1 MSNYMR
7 NLLCLIIL
15 ILFFSCT
22 SKDFSDNPVDY
33 ADPFIGTDIPGNL
46 YPGAVLPFGM
56 VCVSPVCDLKSL
68 KCDQILQGYRP
79 NMPAYGFNHTHINS
93 ELSNP
98 RYGNIQVIPQTSQ
111 LDLRNKT
118 SALVNEKASP
128 GYYSATF
135 AEGGIRAEVTV
146 FEKVGFHRYTY
157 SEKGPAHFIIDP
169 SASLTGSE
177 SAEVKSSCRICEVTI
192 IQDNKVQGYGRFE
205 GGRGGLN
212 PYDIYF
218 VIEFDR
224 PFDDYGIWNN
234 GIISDKEK
242 FIRDE
247 SGNNVSLGAYV
258 SFNVSRGERIKLK
271 TAISYTSIEKAQAN
285 LDEASSWEF
294 NRIRNRASEV
304 WRNYLDKIIVEGG
317 TKEQKTI
324 FYTALYHSL
333 LSPRD
338 LSGENPSGEPGIT
351 DCWDY
356 FSVRN
361 TYQTVNPLLMLILP
375 ERQAEM
381 IEYMLD
387 IYNNTGW
394 LPDEWIA
401 GNHAKIRGGTNA
413 DIVITEA
420 ILKDIKGFNRD
431 LAYTAMKKNADIVSD
446 NPYLYGRYLEQYIK
460 LGYLPAMSAT
470 DKEFINGASSRTL
483 EYTYND
489 FCLAL
494 AARKLGKNSD
504 YNHYSERSLNA
515 LNLFN
520 PETLFFWARDKYGNW
535 LRAAYED
542 YSYIQDNSPLY
553 NGSMWHYSLAAPHL
567 ISKLIELHGGNEA
580 FTEFLDELFNRGHY
594 QPGNI
599 LNCIIPWLYI
609 YAGRPDKTAER
620 VRWILDTFYNTHP
633 GGIPGEDISG
643 SLSAWYVWSA
653 IGIYPMAGQ
662 DFYFIGSPVFDRTT
676 IVTGENK
683 KFVIRT
689 LNNSDNNKYVL
700 SASLNGKL
708 WDKAWFQHEDIIN
721 GTELVLIMGPE
732 PSDWGK
738 ASLPPSFVK

>member
-1 MSNYMR
+1 MR
-7 NLLCLIIL
+7 YLSYLTVL
-15 ILFFSCT
+15 ILFLSCT
-22 SKDFSDNPVDY
+22 AKDFSDNPVDY
-33 ADPFIGTDIPGNL
+33 ADPFIGSDIPGNL

-68 KCDQILQGYRP
+68 ECNQALQGYRP
-79 NMPAYGFNHTHINS
+79 NMPAYGFSHTNINS
-93 ELSNP
+93 EPDNP
-98 RYGNIQVIPQTSQ
+98 RYGNIQVIPQTGR
-111 LDLRNKT
+111 LDIRNKT
-118 SALVNEKASP
+118 SRLVDEKASP

-135 AEGGIRAEVTV
+135 AKGGIKAEVTA

-157 SEKGPAHFIIDP
+157 SEKGPVHFIIDP
-169 SASLTGSE
+169 SASLAASE
-177 SAEVKSSCRICEVTI
+177 SMEGKSSCRICEVTI

-205 GGRGGLN
+205 GGWGGLN

-218 VIEFDR
+218 VAEFDR
-224 PFDDYGIWNN
+224 PFNDYGIWNN
-234 GIISDKEK
+234 GIISRNEK

-247 SGNNVSLGAYV
+247 SANNVSSGAYV
-258 SFNVSRGERIKLK
+258 SFNITRGERIKLK
-271 TAISYTSIEKAQAN
+271 IAISYTSIEKAQAN

-294 NRIRNRASEV
+294 NRIRNRASEI
-304 WRNYLDKIIVEGG
+304 WQNNLGKIIVEGG
-317 TKEQKTI
+317 TGEQKKV

-338 LSGENPSGEPGIT
+338 LSGENPSGETGVIG
-351 DCWDY
+351 CWDY

-361 TYQTVNPLLMLILP
+361 TYRAVNPLLMLILP
-375 ERQAEM
+375 GQQAEM

-413 DIVITEA
+413 DIVISEA

-431 LAYTAMKKNADIVSD
+431 QAYAAMKKNADIVSD
-446 NPYLYGRYLEQYIK
+446 NPSLYGRYLEQYIN
-460 LGYLPAMSAT
+460 LGYLPAISPA
-470 DKEFINGASSRTL
+470 DREFIDGASSRTL
-483 EYTYND
+483 EYAYND
-489 FCLAL
+489 YCLAL

-520 PETLFFWARDKYGNW
+520 HETLFFWARDKYGNW
-535 LRAAYED
+535 QRTADED
-542 YSYIQDNSPLY
+542 YNYTQNNSPLY
-553 NGSMWHYSLAAPHL
+553 KGSMWHYSLAAPHL
-567 ISKLIELHGGNEA
+567 VSRLIELHGGNEA
-580 FTEFLDELFNRGHY
+580 FTGFLDEIFNRGHY
-594 QPGNI
+594 HAGNI
-599 LNCIIPWLYI
+599 LNGLIPWLYI

-620 VRWILDTFYNTHP
+620 VRWIMDTFYSTHP
-633 GGIPGEDISG
+633 GGIPGEDVSG

-653 IGIYPMAGQ
+653 IGIYPVAGQ
-662 DFYFIGSPVFDRTT
+662 DFYLIGSPVFDRTT

-683 KFVIRT
+683 EFVIRT
-689 LNNSDNNKYVL
+689 LNNSEKNKYIL

-708 WDKAWFQHEDIIN
+708 WDKAWLRHEDIIN

-738 ASLPPSFVK
+738 TSPPPSFVK